1 MPTEPPLAR
10 LAPSRSLQEH
20 DTTTVSNDF
29 DSEIARQVE
38 VIRKERQSRRIE
50 HLHESI
56 DSTTHNNLTYEPPPQ
71 PIINTTQQQRRLSS
85 SLAPVLITDSPTTA
99 RSNRDQNRKRVSG
112 PNHDVH
118 GGVLVGNLIGEGH
131 VNYVLMYNMLT
142 GIRIGVSRCQ
152 AKVRRPLTDEDYT
165 ARHKFTFDV
174 VGNELTPSAKYD
186 FKFKDYAPWVFR
198 ELREYFKLDPADY
211 LLSLTAKYILSEL
224 GSPGKSGSFFY
235 FSRDYKFIIKTI
247 HSNEKNFLRL
257 ILKDYHTHVKNNPHT
272 LLSRFYG
279 LHRVKLPRGR
289 KIHFVIMNNLFP
301 PHRDIHETFDLK
313 GSAIGREYPESK
325 AKAGSVLKDLNWI
338 HRGRRIELG
347 PTKKSLFEEQLK
359 RDTLLLQQLG
369 IMDYSLLIG
378 LHDMRRGNSEG
389 LRDDQLRV
397 FQPVAE
403 PGGPSSSSAIP
414 NPNTATSISSTG
426 GHGAQNATQVP
437 IGAGQSAVLNASA
450 SISRRATITRR
461 LHHHHSSTTIP
472 TTIPATN
479 LSTDPQENAAS
490 VLRKAIQSS
499 DPQLFSDISHHTI
512 FVKDRFREKK
522 KFIFYQDEGGFMASD
537 DHDDGLPVIYYL
549 GIIDILTPY
558 SVVKKFEHFWKGMS
572 HDKDMISAIPPTE
585 YGQRFLNFLF
595 SIIRNGNV
603 NLRPKMEENP
613 QPLDHNHEA
622 SGSGSG
628 SHPVPHAMR
637 AV

>member
-1 MPTEPPLAR
+1 
-10 LAPSRSLQEH
+10 
-20 DTTTVSNDF
+20 
-29 DSEIARQVE
+29 
-38 VIRKERQSRRIE
+38 
-50 HLHESI
+50 
-56 DSTTHNNLTYEPPPQ
+56 
-71 PIINTTQQQRRLSS
+71 
-85 SLAPVLITDSPTTA
+85 
-99 RSNRDQNRKRVSG
+99 
-112 PNHDVH
+112 
-118 GGVLVGNLIGEGH
+118 
-131 VNYVLMYNMLT
+131 MYMLT

-186 FKFKDYAPWVFR
+186 FKFKDYAPW
-198 ELREYFKLDPADY
+198 DP
-211 LLSLTAKYILSEL
+211 
-224 GSPGKSGSFFY
+224 P
-235 FSRDYKFIIKTI
+235 
-247 HSNEKNFLRL
+247 NFLRL

-479 LSTDPQENAAS
+479 LLDPQENAAS